1 MLTPTPPKTPPPRRL
16 LEPQLK
22 EAERGAAFR
31 ARCAKF
37 HRDMT
42 LGQEDMDLLLK
53 LNREVADLIMSEP
66 PMADTWATRERCR
79 ARIRDRTM
87 EDFLVQIKDLE
98 DDRALDEETS
108 DGLRH
113 LPRDVIEDLLRR
125 QHADVDIER
134 EIQRLVKLHK
144 EERQRAHVN
153 TVMQAVE
160 ANITSARKAQQA
172 TVVIPDVIPEED
184 KTTAKEKTIE
194 QISSGSE
201 DSKASKKQASKK
213 PASSTDAPK
222 VRMLATKTGEVR
234 FEDPHAAGKALSLDG
249 QQYKGYNVK
258 VQVDLTS
265 QDGTKILVMGLPPE
279 CGWQDVKDLMREFGA
294 VAFVQVYNAFGAP
307 KATKE
312 NRQEPKWAAYRN
324 PAVAGLIA
332 RHHHSEKFK
341 LETRNYV
348 EQLQLP
354 CQVAEI
360 LQMLTSSVASGIMQ
374 VCGSSGSA
382 GVQEIMAKVKE
393 VNFEVY
399 QLGTNMLS
407 QDSNSRAYQ
416 MWWQQFQQYQGYPW
430 PGMHPW
436 PWPGM
441 HPKHRKK
448 STGRHKDKKSKKE
461 AQKEREKTKE
471 KREKRNKG
479 PKRRRNSR
487 SSSSSSS
494 SSHSSTHPGSKH
506 RRRAAHRALRECE
519 RKPRAEDFTED
530 ALRRRF
536 DALMQDRRPRPSS
549 ISSDQPSQG
558 NDPIDPA
565 PLDAPAS
572 LSPLVE
578 DAAVDDP
585 YLMIDEVTQVPSE
598 AAVGAIP
605 VEFGDDWAQRLKMVL
620 CRPESKGAIVTGK
633 SGCQYPQVEGHPGE
647 LHDVPP
653 MEAFPLLVYLKAANA
668 EVPSKTMVSAA
679 DASAEMRQWLM
690 GLDAG
695 KGAVLEVFA

>member
-1 MLTPTPPKTPPPRRL
+1 MMLTPTPPKTPPPRRL

-22 EAERGAAFR
+22 EAEEGAAFR

-37 HRDMT
+37 DRDMK
-42 LGQEDMDLLLK
+42 LGQEDMDLLRK

-125 QHADVDIER
+125 QHADVDIEL

-153 TVMQAVE
+153 KVMQTVE
-160 ANITSARKAQQA
+160 ANITSAQKAQKA
-172 TVVIPDVIPEED
+172 NVVIPCVIPEED

-201 DSKASKKQASKK
+201 DSKASKKQAFKK

-222 VRMLATKTGEVR
+222 
-234 FEDPHAAGKALSLDG
+234 
-249 QQYKGYNVK
+249 
-258 VQVDLTS
+258 
-265 QDGTKILVMGLPPE
+265 
-279 CGWQDVKDLMREFGA
+279 
-294 VAFVQVYNAFGAP
+294 AP

-312 NRQEPKWAAYRN
+312 NRQEPKWAVHRD

-332 RHHHSEKFK
+332 RHDHSESFK
-341 LETRNYV
+341 LETRSYV

-354 CQVAEI
+354 CQVADI

-374 VCGSSGSA
+374 VCRSSGIA

-393 VNFEVY
+393 VNLEVY
-399 QLGTNMLS
+399 HLGTNMLL
-407 QDSNSRAYQ
+407 QDSKSRAYQ
-416 MWWQQFQQYQGYPW
+416 MWWQQVQQYQGYPYPCW
-430 PGMHPW
+430 NM

-441 HPKHRKK
+441 HPKHPKK

-471 KREKRNKG
+471 KRNRRNKG

-494 SSHSSTHPGSKH
+494 SSHSSTHSGSKH
-506 RRRAAHRALRECE
+506 RRRAADRALRECE
-519 RKPRAEDFTED
+519 KKPRAEDFSEE

-536 DALMQDRRPRPSS
+536 DALKQDRRPRPSV
-549 ISSDQPSQG
+549 QPSQR

-598 AAVGAIP
+598 AAVGAIH
-605 VEFGDDWAQRLKMVL
+605 VEFGDDWAQRLKIVL
-620 CRPESKGAIVTGK
+620 CRPESKGAIVTDK
-633 SGCQYPQVEGHPGE
+633 SGCQLLQVEGHPGE

-653 MEAFPLLVYLKAANA
+653 TQAFPLLVYLKAANA

-695 KGAVLEVFA
+695 KGAVLEYLPEILEKYGNVHKLSTVKVISESNRPLDQINKNFWEECGITKLGHKLVLAKGIIAL